1 MRNVENKKSLF
12 AGVGADSKYR
22 CNLCGHL
29 TKSYGQRCPHCGTV
43 VSIYTATDV
52 TFDATSYR
60 QYVAAKSVIFKYH
73 YKYQTFI
80 RVEGKPQGE
89 KPNSLYTLSEV

>member
-1 MRNVENKKSLF
+1 MVSTTGMVVSLKTDLRFPESGQQGHGAQIIQNVENKKSLF

-60 QYVAAKSVIFKYH
+60 
-73 YKYQTFI
+73 
-80 RVEGKPQGE
+80 
-89 KPNSLYTLSEV
+89 

>member
-22 CNLCGHL
+22 
-29 TKSYGQRCPHCGTV
+29 QRCPHCGTV
-43 VSIYTATDV
+43 ASIYTATDV

-60 QYVAAKSVIFKYH
+60 
-73 YKYQTFI
+73 
-80 RVEGKPQGE
+80 
-89 KPNSLYTLSEV
+89 

>member
-43 VSIYTATDV
+43 ASIYTATDV
-52 TFDATSYR
+52 TFER
-60 QYVAAKSVIFKYH
+60 
-73 YKYQTFI
+73 
-80 RVEGKPQGE
+80 
-89 KPNSLYTLSEV
+89 L

>member
-29 TKSYGQRCPHCGTV
+29 TNNFGHRCPQCGTV
-43 VSIYTATDV
+43 ISVYTATDV
-52 TFDATSYR
+52 TFDAASYR
-60 QYVAAKSVIFKYH
+60 
-73 YKYQTFI
+73 
-80 RVEGKPQGE
+80 
-89 KPNSLYTLSEV
+89 

>member
-29 TKSYGQRCPHCGTV
+29 TNNFDRRCPQCETV
-43 VSIYTATDV
+43 ISVYTAIDV

-60 QYVAAKSVIFKYH
+60 
-73 YKYQTFI
+73 
-80 RVEGKPQGE
+80 
-89 KPNSLYTLSEV
+89 

>member
-1 MRNVENKKSLF
+1 MQKTKKHYLQVQVQT
-12 AGVGADSKYR
+12 ANIVATYVDT
-22 CNLCGHL
+22 LQ
-29 TKSYGQRCPHCGTV
+29 KSYGQRCPHCGTV
-43 VSIYTATDV
+43 ASIYTATDV

-60 QYVAAKSVIFKYH
+60 QYVAAKSVIFKYQH
-73 YKYQTFI
+73 KYQTFI

>member
-22 CNLCGHL
+22 CN
-29 TKSYGQRCPHCGTV
+29 CGTV
-43 VSIYTATDV
+43 ASIYTATDV

-60 QYVAAKSVIFKYH
+60 QYVAAKSVIFKYQH
-73 YKYQTFI
+73 KYQTFI

>member
-1 MRNVENKKSLF
+1 MLYYKHVLEKVQNNWKEELDGRHMRNVENKKSLF

-43 VSIYTATDV
+43 ASIYTSTDV

-60 QYVAAKSVIFKYH
+60 
-73 YKYQTFI
+73 
-80 RVEGKPQGE
+80 
-89 KPNSLYTLSEV
+89 